1 MITAS
6 KLAIAI
12 AVAGPLAAATIGQSF
27 ATPVPSSAVA
37 VKAAAPAAATDVRY
51 WAYSYG
57 PYAYRPYGDYTYPYG
72 GYTYW
77 YPNYPYWDPYT
88 LNTGNG
94 YY

>member
-1 MITAS
+1 MPT
-6 KLAIAI
+6 
-12 AVAGPLAAATIGQSF
+12 
-27 ATPVPSSAVA
+27 SAVA
-37 VKAAAPAAATDVRY
+37 VKAAASAAAIDVQYR
-51 WAYSYG
+51 AYDYG

-77 YPNYPYWDPYT
+77 YLNYPYWDPYT